1 MEGGPRASFA
11 DAYFGISS
19 SRDMYEAPPRTSI
32 TDRRSSL
39 SCVRCPS
46 FGSMRARQE
55 KKTTIATGFQHGF
68 TIPGLLTVVGVTVG
82 DMTGDMAG
90 RYGTGDDATGL
101 QGGG

>member
-1 MEGGPRASFA
+1 
-11 DAYFGISS
+11 
-19 SRDMYEAPPRTSI
+19 
-32 TDRRSSL
+32 
-39 SCVRCPS
+39 
-46 FGSMRARQE
+46 MRARQE